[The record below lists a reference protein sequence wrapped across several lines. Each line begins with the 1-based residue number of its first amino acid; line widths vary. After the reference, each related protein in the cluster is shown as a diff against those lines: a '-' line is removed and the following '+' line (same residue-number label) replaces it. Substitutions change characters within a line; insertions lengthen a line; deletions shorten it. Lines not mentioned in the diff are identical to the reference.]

1 MNRKQR
7 RAAKSQGG
15 ADPGRSAPGRPGGS
29 SPQVA
34 ERFAA
39 ALSHHQAG
47 RLAEAESLY
56 RQICAIEPDHVDSL
70 HYLGVLAGQMG
81 RNDIAIDLIGRA
93 LAFAPDYTEAH
104 FNLGNILAQER
115 RLDEAAARFERV
127 LALQPE

>member
-15 ADPGRSAPGRPGGS
+15 EPGRAASGRSTSA
-29 SPQVA
+29 SPQIA

-70 HYLGVLAGQMG
+70 DYRGVLAGEIG
-81 RNDIAIDLIGRA
+81 RNDSAIA
-93 LAFAPDYTEAH
+93 LA
-104 FNLGNILAQER
+104 
-115 RLDEAAARFERV
+115 
-127 LALQPE
+127 

>member
-15 ADPGRSAPGRPGGS
+15 GDPGRAASGRSTSA
-29 SPQVA
+29 SPQIA
-34 ERFAA
+34 ERFAV

-70 HYLGVLAGQMG
+70 HYRGVLAGQIG
-81 RNDIAIDLIGRA
+81 RNDSAIA
-93 LAFAPDYTEAH
+93 LA
-104 FNLGNILAQER
+104 
-115 RLDEAAARFERV
+115 
-127 LALQPE
+127 